1 MQRHPMTPAGHE
13 KLIEDLRYLKEVA
26 RPKIVRD
33 IEDARAHG
41 DISENSEY
49 EDAKERQAHCEGRIL
64 ELTGRI
70 AAAEIIDIKKVA
82 PSERVIFGTTV
93 VVEDEQ
99 SEEQARYRIVGEDEA
114 DVKQGLLSVT
124 SPIARALI
132 GKNLG
137 DEVSVE
143 TPKGARRFTITDVL
157 YE

>member
-1 MQRHPMTPAGHE
+1 MTPAGHE
-13 KLIEDLRYLKEVA
+13 KLLEDLRHLKEVE

-33 IEDARAHG
+33 IEEARAHG

-93 VVEDEQ
+93 VVEDEE
-99 SEEQARYRIVGEDEA
+99 SEEEARYRIVGEDEA
-114 DVKQGLLSVT
+114 DVKAGLVSVT

-132 GKNLG
+132 GRNVG
-137 DEVSVE
+137 DEVLVQ
-143 TPKGARRFTITDVL
+143 TPRGARRLTITDVL
-157 YE
+157 YV

>member
-1 MQRHPMTPAGHE
+1 MTPAGHE
-13 KLIEDLRYLKEVA
+13 KLLEDLRRLKEIE

-33 IEDARAHG
+33 IEEARAHG

-93 VVEDEQ
+93 VVEDDE
-99 SEEQARYRIVGEDEA
+99 SEEESRYRIVGEDEA
-114 DVKQGLLSVT
+114 DVKHGLLSVT

-132 GKNLG
+132 GRNVG
-137 DEVSVE
+137 DEVLVQ
-143 TPKGARRFTITDVL
+143 TPKGARRLTITDVL
-157 YE
+157 YV

>member
-1 MQRHPMTPAGHE
+1 MKEVILTPEGY
-13 KLIEDLRYLKEVA
+13 KKLKEEIEYLSNDKRREVAERIRVA
-26 RPKIVRD
+26 RQF
-33 IEDARAHG
+33 G

-93 VVEDEQ
+93 VVEDEE
-99 SEEQARYRIVGEDEA
+99 SEEEARYRIVGEDEA
-114 DVKQGLLSVT
+114 DVKAGLVSVT

-132 GKNLG
+132 GRNVG
-137 DEVSVE
+137 DEVLVQ
-143 TPKGARRFTITDVL
+143 TPKGARRLTITDVL
-157 YE
+157 YV

>member
-1 MQRHPMTPAGHE
+1 MTPAGHE
-13 KLIEDLRYLKEVA
+13 KLLEDLRHLKEVE

-33 IEDARAHG
+33 IEEARAHG

-93 VVEDEQ
+93 VVEDGE
-99 SEEQARYRIVGEDEA
+99 SEEEARYRIVGEDEA
-114 DVKQGLLSVT
+114 DVKAGLVSVT

-132 GKNLG
+132 GRNVG
-137 DEVSVE
+137 DEVLVQ
-143 TPKGARRFTITDVL
+143 TPRGARRLTITDVL
-157 YE
+157 YV

>member
-1 MQRHPMTPAGHE
+1 MTPAGHE
-13 KLIEDLRYLKEVA
+13 KLLEDLRRLKEIE

-33 IEDARAHG
+33 IEEARAHG

-49 EDAKERQAHCEGRIL
+49 EDAKDRQAHCEGRIL

-82 PSERVIFGTTV
+82 PSDRVIFGTTV
-93 VVEDEQ
+93 VVEDDE
-99 SEEQARYRIVGEDEA
+99 SEEEARYRIVGEDEA

-132 GKNLG
+132 GRNVG
-137 DEVSVE
+137 DEVLVQ
-143 TPKGARRFTITDVL
+143 TPKGARRLTITDVQ
-157 YE
+157 YV

>member
-13 KLIEDLRYLKEVA
+13 KLVEDLRYLKEVA

-33 IEDARAHG
+33 IEEARAHG

-82 PSERVIFGTTV
+82 PSDRVIFGTTV
-93 VVEDEQ
+93 VVEDEE
-99 SEEQARYRIVGEDEA
+99 SEEEARYRIVGEDEA
-114 DVKQGLLSVT
+114 DVKHGLLSVV

-132 GKNLG
+132 GRNIG
-137 DEVSVE
+137 DEVLVQ
-143 TPKGARRFTITDVL
+143 TPKGSRRLTITDVL